1 MTGATAL
8 LGNGQH
14 RDIAV
19 GDTWSSA
26 QSGTPVLIAGLL
38 RTTGVL
44 DAVLE
49 HLATATA
56 DVAGP
61 AAAERLRVE
70 GVEQL
75 HDVCTAEQLRALIDL
90 LDDRL
95 RRIRVGFPLEHALVS
110 VTAPELGNRYFASE
124 RVLIRPQVPQSRSA
138 SGPTSRA
145 DERFVGRT
153 EPLVPH
159 RDTDYTN
166 PRWCVSYWAALGR
179 VRRENSLALYLDE
192 REGAEPVIPE
202 IEPGDVLV
210 FAARA
215 LHATVPNST
224 DETRAVVSFRVSPG
238 RFLRYSRNGTNF
250 HPYSD
255 ARIAGTKFAPAA
267 TLQSY
272 VTAAAWRS
280 WWTQHRPRR

>member
-1 MTGATAL
+1 L
-8 LGNGQH
+8 LADGQ
-14 RDIAV
+14 RRPIAV
-19 GDTWSSA
+19 GDTWASA
-26 QSGTPVLIAGLL
+26 QAGTPVLVPRLL
-38 RTTGVL
+38 RSTGVL
-44 DAVLE
+44 DAVLD
-49 HLATATA
+49 HIATATA

-61 AAAERLRVE
+61 AAAERLRAE
-70 GVEQL
+70 GIEQL
-75 HDVCTAEQLRALIDL
+75 HDVCKAEQLRSMIDL
-90 LDDRL
+90 VDARL
-95 RRIRVGFPLEHALVS
+95 RRIRVGFPLEQTLVS

-124 RVLIRPQVPQSRSA
+124 RVLIRTQVPQPGGA
-138 SGPTSRA
+138 PAPTSRSG
-145 DERFVGRT
+145 ERFVGRT

-179 VRRENSLALYLDE
+179 VRAANSLALYLDE

-202 IEPGDVLV
+202 LDPGDVLV

-215 LHATVPNST
+215 LHATIPNT
-224 DETRAVVSFRVSPG
+224 TNETRAVVSFRVAPG

-250 HPYSD
+250 HPYAD
-255 ARIAGTKFAPAA
+255 ARIAGTKLAPAA

-280 WWTQHRPRR
+280 WCIQHRPY